1 MLSCWVA
8 ISIAG
13 CGSGAAAGPDSQAGV
28 GGSPGV
34 GGSAG
39 SPAAPRTKSNV
50 CPDLLL
56 LSCAEFDPSDA
67 PPGVPPDARP
77 GATSCEIRFRDD
89 DNTCAQSCDPQICTP
104 SPEGLACT
112 PGPDPGVSTTVECPG
127 ALLDCTGDGNL
138 DASCTMTIEML
149 ASVPD
154 LPDGP
159 VSCVDAADCGVEG
172 AACVGEFCDFSALTP
187 TLNANFYVACDS
199 ASAVGEPVPDVVTC
213 TAVTTDGDVECDKQA
228 TLEIA
233 CPPAE

>member
-13 CGSGAAAGPDSQAGV
+13 CGSGASVGPDGEAGFGGASGFGGAAGS
-28 GGSPGV
+28 S
-34 GGSAG
+34 
-39 SPAAPRTKSNV
+39 AAPRTKSNV

-56 LSCAEFDPSDA
+56 LRCAEFDLTDT
-67 PPGVPPDARP
+67 PPGVPPNAPP

-89 DNTCAQSCDPQICTP
+89 DSTCAQSCDPQVCT
-104 SPEGLACT
+104 STADGLACM
-112 PGPDPGVSTTVECPG
+112 PGPDPGVSTTIECPD
-127 ALLDCTGDGNL
+127 ALLDCTGDGEL

-159 VSCVDAADCGVEG
+159 VACVDAADCGVEG

-199 ASAVGEPVPDVVTC
+199 LGAIADPTPDVVTC
-213 TAVTTDGDVECDKQA
+213 TAVTTDGDVDCDKAA
-228 TLEIA
+228 TVEVA